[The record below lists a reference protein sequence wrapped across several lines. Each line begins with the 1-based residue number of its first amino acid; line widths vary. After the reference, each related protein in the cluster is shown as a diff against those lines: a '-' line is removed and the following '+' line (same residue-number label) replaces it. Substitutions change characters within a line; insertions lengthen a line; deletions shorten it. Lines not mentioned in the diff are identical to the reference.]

1 MRQILNS
8 FTNVSD
14 KDQQENGHV
23 NRFQASALIAL
34 QEACEA
40 AVVNL
45 LEDAYLCTA
54 HAKRVTLMPQDV
66 ALARRI
72 RGDRY

>member
-1 MRQILNS
+1 LTS
-8 FTNVSD
+8 LTNVSE
-14 KDQQENGHV
+14 KDQQENGQV
-23 NRFQASALIAL
+23 KRFQASALLAL

-40 AVVNL
+40 AVVSL
-45 LEDAYLCTA
+45 LEDAYLCTQ

-72 RGDRY
+72 RGDKY